1 MVESLQINKIQ
12 IKDNLIVDSLVRMT
26 NTEDF
31 DFSPRVKI
39 KENDLIIISAKNGA
53 ELART
58 NLDDEMFGIAERD
71 RSLVLKIKF
80 EVAGIHGNLT
90 KINPILALGKGK
102 KLPMSSWKT
111 TLPINFE

>member
-12 IKDNLIVDSLVRMT
+12 IKDRLIVDSLVKMI

-31 DFSPRVKI
+31 DFSPRAKI
-39 KENDLIIISAKNGA
+39 EGTDLIIISAKNGI
-53 ELART
+53 ELARSD
-58 NLDDEMFGIAERD
+58 LSEEMYQIAERD
-71 RSLVLKIKF
+71 RALVMKVKF

-111 TLPINFE
+111 TIPIIFV